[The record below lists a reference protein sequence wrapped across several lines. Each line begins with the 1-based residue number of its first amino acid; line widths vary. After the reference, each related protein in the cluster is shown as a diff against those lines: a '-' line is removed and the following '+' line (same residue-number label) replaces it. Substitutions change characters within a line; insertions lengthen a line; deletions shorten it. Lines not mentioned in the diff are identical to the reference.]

1 MTVEPSLP
9 VSNASDGNAKAM
21 IAFSATSE
29 SWVKVADTKCAV
41 VLGRTLRTGKSA
53 EVSGALPLVAVIGR
67 ADVIQIQLRGQALGL
82 DGVTRNNVARFEV
95 K

>member
-41 VLGRTLRTGKSA
+41 VLGRTLRTGESA
-53 EVSGALPLVAVIGR
+53 EVSGALPLVAVIGQ

-82 DGVTRNNVARFEV
+82 DGITRNNIARFEV